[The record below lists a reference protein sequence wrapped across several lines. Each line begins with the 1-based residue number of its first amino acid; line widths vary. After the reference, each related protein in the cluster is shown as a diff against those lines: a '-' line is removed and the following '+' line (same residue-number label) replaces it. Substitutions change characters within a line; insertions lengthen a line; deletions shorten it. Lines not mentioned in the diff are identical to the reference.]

1 MTRPYRLLAVVP
13 ALAILGAPW
22 FANHL
27 EPRILGMPYL
37 LAWIVFWIVMTSIV
51 MAIIGAQDTRAR

>member
-22 FANHL
+22 FANRL

-51 MAIIGAQDTRAR
+51 MAIIGALDTRAR